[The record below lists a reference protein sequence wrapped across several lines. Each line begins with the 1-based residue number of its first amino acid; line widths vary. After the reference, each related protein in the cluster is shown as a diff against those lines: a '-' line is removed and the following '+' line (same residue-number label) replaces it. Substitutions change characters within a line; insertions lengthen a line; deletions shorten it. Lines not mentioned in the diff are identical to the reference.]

1 MEDKSKRTET
11 VRPPLSER
19 CDSVLSAT
27 NDENDV
33 ELNGETD
40 DEDGEMGF
48 DDGSEAKEH
57 PRPRTTDRQGAPRA
71 HDHSSTVQ
79 IMVQVLCD
87 GTRGERTA
95 QEI

>member
-1 MEDKSKRTET
+1 MEDRSKRTET
-11 VRPPLSER
+11 VRPPLNER
-19 CDSVLSAT
+19 SKRRHKCDSVLSAT

-40 DEDGEMGF
+40 DEDMEG
-48 DDGSEAKEH
+48 KEH